1 MFIYGLIASVILT
14 AVSLAI
20 DWFPEQGSSS
30 ADDID
35 TLYDV
40 LLIVSVPIFVLVM
53 TVAIYSVIRYRA
65 RPGDMGDGEPIH
77 GNARLEVVW
86 VVIPFILVSV
96 LAAYAWIT
104 LNDIEAKQKNELV
117 VDVTGQQFA
126 WSYRYKA
133 PNGKAVQA
141 SQLMLPVDRPVKFEI
156 HTKDVIHS
164 FWIPEFRLKMDA
176 VPGIT
181 TNWRATPD
189 KVGTYRVVCTELC
202 GAGHALMRGVVH
214 VVPKQRFTAWLAKQA
229 GVTAQGPGG
238 GPGTAKPPAGG
249 GTDAGKQVFA
259 SNGCGGCHKLAAA
272 GSSGTVGPSLD
283 NLVADAAKYAKG
295 KAAADYIRESILDPG
310 AFVVPGFPKGTMP
323 DTFKQLSKDQV
334 DALVQFLVES
344 GGGKKQ

>member
-1 MFIYGLIASVILT
+1 MLLYGLIATAILLP
-14 AVSLAI
+14 VSLAI

-30 ADDID
+30 ADEID

-53 TVAIYSVIRYRA
+53 TVAIYSVIRFRA
-65 RPGDMGDGEPIH
+65 RPGDSGDGVPIH

-104 LNDIEAKQKNELV
+104 LNDIEEKQKNELV
-117 VDVTGQQFA
+117 VDVTGQQFV

-133 PNGKAVQA
+133 PNGKPVQA
-141 SQLMLPVDRPVKFEI
+141 SQLTLPVNRPVKFEI
-156 HTKDVIHS
+156 HAKDVIHS
-164 FWIPEFRLKMDA
+164 FWIPQFRLKMDA

-181 TNWRATPD
+181 TSWRATPT
-189 KVGTYRVVCTELC
+189 KVGTYEVVCTELC
-202 GAGHALMRGVVH
+202 GAGHSLMRGNVR
-214 VVPKQRFTAWLAKQA
+214 VVPAQQFTAWLGKQA
-229 GVTAQGPGG
+229 GVTAAGPGG
-238 GPGTAKPPAGG
+238 APGTEEPGAAAGG

-272 GSSGTVGPSLD
+272 GSAGTVGPDLD
-283 NLVADAAKYAKG
+283 NVVADAKKYAKG
-295 KAAADYIRESILDPG
+295 KAPADYIRESIQDPN

-323 DTFKQLSKDQV
+323 DTFKQLSKDQI

-344 GGGKKQ
+344 GGGK

>member
-1 MFIYGLIASVILT
+1 MFIYGLIATVIILPIT
-14 AVSLAI
+14 LAI
-20 DWFPEQGSSS
+20 DWFPKQGSSS

-65 RPGDMGDGEPIH
+65 RPGDSGDGEPIH

-96 LAAYAWIT
+96 LAGYAWIT
-104 LNDIEAKQKNELV
+104 LNDIEEKKKNELV
-117 VDVTGQQFA
+117 VDVTGQQFT
-126 WSYRYKA
+126 WSYSYRA
-133 PNGKAVQA
+133 PNGKRVQA
-141 SQLMLPVDRPVKFEI
+141 SQLTLPVDRPVKFEI

-164 FWIPEFRLKMDA
+164 FWIPEFRLKSDA

-181 TNWRATPD
+181 TNWRATPT
-189 KVGTYRVVCTELC
+189 KVGHYEVVCTELC
-202 GAGHALMRGVVH
+202 GAGHALMRGLVR
-214 VVPKQRFTAWLAKQA
+214 VVPAQEFTAWLDKQA
-229 GVTAQGPGG
+229 GVTAAGPGG
-238 GPGTAKPPAGG
+238 GPGTEQPAAGG

-283 NLVADAAKYAKG
+283 NVVADAKKFAKG
-295 KAAADYIRESILDPG
+295 KDPADYIRESIVAPN

-323 DTFKQLSKDQV
+323 DTFKQLSKDQI

-344 GGGKKQ
+344 GGGETK